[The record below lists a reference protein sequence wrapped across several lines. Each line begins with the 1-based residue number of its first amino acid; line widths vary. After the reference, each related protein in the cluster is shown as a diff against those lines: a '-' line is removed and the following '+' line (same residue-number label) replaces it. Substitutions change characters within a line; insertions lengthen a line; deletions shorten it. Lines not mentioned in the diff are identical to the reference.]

1 MYRRLFFHGLK
12 VTLIVSLLMTPLT
25 KVKAA
30 DSGFSLQVTPSP
42 LITSVK
48 PGEVKTVE
56 LKIRNVNTEPERLK
70 MGLRSFSSNGSS
82 DNINLSDQEGTE
94 VDSWVSFKEPVFSIE
109 AGEWYTQN
117 VTFNTPEDAGFSYSF
132 AITISRESEETP
144 VTGAT
149 AIQGTVAIFT
159 LLSIERSDAKR
170 SFAIDNIRLDRNVF
184 EYLPVKIDVN
194 VKNGGNTFVQPRGNI
209 FIQRHANDSEPISVL
224 PLNEAGSYVL
234 PGTERTLS
242 ASWVD
247 GFPLYITKDGKTSLS
262 WDWNKLS
269 HLRFGKYTIKIVGV
283 YDDGQRDVPVEAQTT
298 FWVIPWKLLL
308 VSILLISLTA
318 VGVFTTIKKFY
329 TVGKRKRRHEIKVR

>member
-1 MYRRLFFHGLK
+1 MLFVILSFMYRRLFFHGLK

-170 SFAIDNIRLDRNVF
+170 SFAIDNIRLDRIVF
-184 EYLPVKIDVN
+184 EYLPVNIYVN
-194 VKNGGNTFVQPRGNI
+194 VKNG
-209 FIQRHANDSEPISVL
+209 
-224 PLNEAGSYVL
+224 
-234 PGTERTLS
+234 
-242 ASWVD
+242 
-247 GFPLYITKDGKTSLS
+247 
-262 WDWNKLS
+262 
-269 HLRFGKYTIKIVGV
+269 
-283 YDDGQRDVPVEAQTT
+283 
-298 FWVIPWKLLL
+298 
-308 VSILLISLTA
+308 
-318 VGVFTTIKKFY
+318 
-329 TVGKRKRRHEIKVR
+329 